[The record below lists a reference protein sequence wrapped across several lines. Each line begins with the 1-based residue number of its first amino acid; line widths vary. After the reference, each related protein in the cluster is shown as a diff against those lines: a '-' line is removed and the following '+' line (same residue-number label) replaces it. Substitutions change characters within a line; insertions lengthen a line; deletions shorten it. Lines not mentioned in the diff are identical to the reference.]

1 MKSAKEV
8 IDFAKK
14 NNAVMVDLKFID
26 FLGTWQHFAVSIS
39 DLSEEMLEEGRM
51 FDGSSIRCW
60 QTIDSSDMKVMPDLS
75 TTTMDPF
82 YAHPTLSIICD
93 IIDPIPGEGY
103 TRDPRNIASK
113 AEKYLISTGIAD
125 TAFFGP
131 EAEFFM
137 FDDVRYAQDAEGG
150 FYAIDSPECPWNTGT
165 DEPGGNKAYKY
176 GHKLGYFPTA
186 PFDQDRDIRAEM
198 VLKLEEMGITVEAQ
212 HHEVAPAQHEIDI
225 KFDTLLKT
233 ADNLQWFKYVIRNV
247 ARENGKAATFMPK
260 PMFNDNGNGM
270 HTHQSLWKNGQPLF
284 AGDQYAGLSQ
294 DALYYIGGI
303 LNHAPALAAFTNPLT
318 NSYKRLVPGFEAPI
332 NLAYSNRNRSATV
345 RIPVVDSP
353 KARRLEYRCP
363 DSGANVYIAF
373 AAMLMA
379 GLDGIQNK
387 IDPGDPMD
395 VNIYDLPPEKLN
407 KIGKM
412 PSSLRE
418 SLDALE
424 SDNEFLL
431 KGNVFTKDVIE
442 YWLDYKM
449 EEEVKAIDS
458 RPHPHEF
465 NLYFN
470 Y

>member
-1 MKSAKEV
+1 
-8 IDFAKK
+8 
-14 NNAVMVDLKFID
+14 
-26 FLGTWQHFAVSIS
+26 
-39 DLSEEMLEEGRM
+39 
-51 FDGSSIRCW
+51 
-60 QTIDSSDMKVMPDLS
+60 
-75 TTTMDPF
+75 
-82 YAHPTLSIICD
+82 
-93 IIDPIPGEGY
+93 
-103 TRDPRNIASK
+103 
-113 AEKYLISTGIAD
+113 
-125 TAFFGP
+125 
-131 EAEFFM
+131 
-137 FDDVRYAQDAEGG
+137 
-150 FYAIDSPECPWNTGT
+150 
-165 DEPGGNKAYKY
+165 
-176 GHKLGYFPTA
+176 
-186 PFDQDRDIRAEM
+186 M

-363 DSGANVYIAF
+363 DPGANVYIAF

-395 VNIYDLPPEKLN
+395 VNIYDLPPEKPN
-407 KIGKM
+407 KIGTVSYTHLTL
-412 PSSLRE
+412 P
-418 SLDALE
+418 
-424 SDNEFLL
+424 
-431 KGNVFTKDVIE
+431 TK
-442 YWLDYKM
+442 
-449 EEEVKAIDS
+449 A
-458 RPHPHEF
+458 
-465 NLYFN
+465 
-470 Y
+470 

>member
-93 IIDPIPGEGY
+93 IIDPITGEGY

-303 LNHAPALAAFTNPLT
+303 LNHAPALACIL
-318 NSYKRLVPGFEAPI
+318 
-332 NLAYSNRNRSATV
+332 
-345 RIPVVDSP
+345 
-353 KARRLEYRCP
+353 
-363 DSGANVYIAF
+363 
-373 AAMLMA
+373 
-379 GLDGIQNK
+379 
-387 IDPGDPMD
+387 
-395 VNIYDLPPEKLN
+395 
-407 KIGKM
+407 
-412 PSSLRE
+412 
-418 SLDALE
+418 
-424 SDNEFLL
+424 
-431 KGNVFTKDVIE
+431 
-442 YWLDYKM
+442 
-449 EEEVKAIDS
+449 
-458 RPHPHEF
+458 
-465 NLYFN
+465 
-470 Y
+470 

>member
-26 FLGTWQHFAVSIS
+26 FLGTWQHFSVSIS

-93 IIDPIPGEGY
+93 IIDPITGEGY
-103 TRDPRNIASK
+103 TRDPRSIASK

-125 TAFFGP
+125 S
-131 EAEFFM
+131 
-137 FDDVRYAQDAEGG
+137 YAQDAEGG

-233 ADNLQWFKYVIRNV
+233 ADNLQWFKYIIRNV
-247 ARENGKAATFMPK
+247 ARDNGKAATFMPK

>member
-1 MKSAKEV
+1 MKSPKEV
-8 IDFAKK
+8 IDLAKT

-26 FLGTWQHFAVSIS
+26 FLGTWQHFSVSIS

-60 QTIDSSDMKVMPDLS
+60 QTIDSSDMRVMPDLS
-75 TTTMDPF
+75 TATMDPF

-93 IIDPIPGEGY
+93 IIDPITGEGY

-165 DEPGGNKAYKY
+165 DEPGGNKAYKH

-233 ADNLQWFKYVIRNV
+233 ADNLQWFKYIIRNV
-247 ARENGKAATFMPK
+247 ARENGKAATFMP
-260 PMFNDNGNGM
+260 
-270 HTHQSLWKNGQPLF
+270 
-284 AGDQYAGLSQ
+284 
-294 DALYYIGGI
+294 
-303 LNHAPALAAFTNPLT
+303 
-318 NSYKRLVPGFEAPI
+318 
-332 NLAYSNRNRSATV
+332 
-345 RIPVVDSP
+345 
-353 KARRLEYRCP
+353 
-363 DSGANVYIAF
+363 
-373 AAMLMA
+373 
-379 GLDGIQNK
+379 
-387 IDPGDPMD
+387 
-395 VNIYDLPPEKLN
+395 
-407 KIGKM
+407 
-412 PSSLRE
+412 
-418 SLDALE
+418 
-424 SDNEFLL
+424 
-431 KGNVFTKDVIE
+431 
-442 YWLDYKM
+442 
-449 EEEVKAIDS
+449 
-458 RPHPHEF
+458 
-465 NLYFN
+465 
-470 Y
+470 